1 MATAPDQ
8 SILEALRGYVVES
21 TKQPRTPTPRLV
33 KIYISSTK
41 QGKLENMMKRC
52 ESVSKLRCVKR

>member
-1 MATAPDQ
+1 MAAQPDQ

-21 TKQPRTPTPRLV
+21 TKQPTPRLV

-41 QGKLENMMKRC
+41 QGKIEKSGGKIEKGFWNFGA
-52 ESVSKLRCVKR
+52 V

>member
-8 SILEALRGYVVES
+8 SILEALKGYVVEG
-21 TKQPRTPTPRLV
+21 TKQPTPRLV

-41 QGKLENMMKRC
+41 QGKI
-52 ESVSKLRCVKR
+52 